1 MNKYQTSKDTWGN
14 ILAEAARRRISRAE
28 LVNAM
33 DISDGAYYRR
43 MKRPELM
50 RFAEVE
56 RAAKLFGIKPQE
68 LIGGAKG

>member
-1 MNKYQTSKDTWGN
+1 MIKYKTSEDTWGN
-14 ILAEAARRRISRAE
+14 ILAEAARRRISRVE

-56 RAAKLFGIKPQE
+56 RAAKLFGMKAQD
-68 LIGGAKG
+68 LIGGVR